1 MSAYLLTAPA
11 AEPLSLADAKAF
23 LRVEHS
29 DDDAIITSLVASA
42 RNHVE
47 ALTRCGLITQTWRI
61 VLDRWPDNGR
71 VAPRLGPLRSLIAA
85 RVFNES
91 NVASPIDVT
100 SFVVDRAGG
109 AIAAPCWS
117 LPVPGRAIA
126 GIELDVAVGFGDAAA
141 DVPAALLNAIRML
154 VAHWYENRGL
164 VAIGQSVAM
173 MPASVNAAINS
184 YRVPSL

>member
-1 MSAYLLTAPA
+1 MSAVLLTAPA

-23 LRVEHS
+23 LRVEHD

-61 VLDRWPDNGR
+61 VLDRWPENGR
-71 VAPRLGPLRSLIAA
+71 VAPKLGPLRTLIAA
-85 RVFNES
+85 RVLNEAGIS
-91 NVASPIDVT
+91 NSLDVA

-109 AIAAPCWS
+109 VIAAPCWS
-117 LPVPGRAIA
+117 LPVPGRATA
-126 GIELDVAVGFGDAAA
+126 GIELDVAIGFGDAA

-164 VAIGQSVAM
+164 VAIGQTVAM

-184 YRVPSL
+184 HRVLSL